1 MILATTKKETQ
12 RSMEHN
18 REPRNK
24 PMQINSSIT
33 RRAKIYNGNKTVFL
47 TSSGCGVAKA
57 VAA

>member
-1 MILATTKKETQ
+1 MILAKKKETH
-12 RSMEHN
+12 RSMKQN

-33 RRAKIYNGNKTVFL
+33 RKAKIYNGNKTVFL
-47 TSSGCGVAKA
+47 ISSGCGVAKA